1 MDKNQATGLI
11 LLSAMLL
18 VYLTFFAP
26 EPVEI
31 PTDEEVATDSI
42 RKKEDVEKQFKEDV
56 VLSDSANTAKFGF
69 FGAGKTGTAQEIV
82 LENELLK
89 VTLNS
94 QGGTVKEVLLK
105 NYVTYEKEPL
115 ILIDEASSEIKET
128 INTSNGL
135 FDLNALYYQA
145 KKTGNSVTFTIA
157 DGAGGELERVYS
169 LPENSYVLDYKI
181 NTSGLDNVIRQEPIK
196 FNWIDRM
203 KIQEKELSTSR
214 QKTTVNF
221 YTTEGDF
228 DYVSEAAVERTEEI
242 PEAPVRWASMK
253 QKFFNASIITD
264 AQFNSFKAYTEE
276 PANESKAFVET
287 GEIDMEIPLSNL
299 NSETANMRFYFGPND
314 YDICKT
320 VTEEFEEN
328 VSMGWVI
335 FRPINIYVIMP
346 MFNFFAGFI
355 DSYGIVIL
363 IIVFIIKFA
372 VFPLTYK
379 SYIGMAKMKV
389 LKPEVDEIKE
399 QYKDEPQKAQQEQ
412 MKLMGKFGVSP
423 ASGCVPMLAQTPIW
437 LAMFNFFPNAIQLR
451 QESFLWA
458 EDLSTYDSIMTLPFA
473 IPFYGDHVSLFT
485 LLMTLVTLVNTYY
498 NNQMNPQMASQPG
511 PMKYMGY
518 IMPFMFLFFLNS
530 FAAGLTYYY
539 FVSTT
544 ISVSQ
549 QIISKK
555 FLINEEAI
563 RAKLMANKEKRAKK
577 GGGFQERI
585 MNRLQNMKE
594 DADNAKSDQKA
605 RQQAVLKN
613 GKIKKKP
620 KKL

>member
-26 EPVEI
+26 EPIEI
-31 PTDEEVATDSI
+31 PTDGEVVTDSI
-42 RKKEDVEKQFKEDV
+42 RQKKEEIKQIKEDI
-56 VLSDSANTAKFGF
+56 VLSDSGNMAKYGF
-69 FGAGKTGTAQEIV
+69 FGAGKSGTAQDIV
-82 LENELLK
+82 LENEVIK

-105 NYVTYEKEPL
+105 KYLTFEKKPL
-115 ILIDEASSEIKET
+115 ILIDEASSDIKET
-128 INTSNGL
+128 INTSDGL
-135 FDLNALYYQA
+135 FDLNKLYYQA
-145 KKTGNSVTFTIA
+145 QKNDTSVVFSIA
-157 DGAGGELERVYS
+157 DGAGGRMERVYS
-169 LPENSYVLDYKI
+169 LPKNSYVLNYKI

-196 FNWIDRM
+196 FNWVDRM
-203 KIQEKELSTSR
+203 KIQEKEISTSR
-214 QKTTVNF
+214 QKATVNF
-221 YTTEGDF
+221 YTTEEDF
-228 DYVSEAAVERTEEI
+228 DYVSEGAVERTEEI

-264 AQFNSFKAYTEE
+264 AQFNNFKAYTEV
-276 PANESKAFVET
+276 PPNESEEFLET

-314 YDICKT
+314 YDICQT
-320 VTEEFEEN
+320 VTEDFEEN
-328 VSMGWVI
+328 VSMGWVV

-389 LKPEVDEIKE
+389 LKPEVDELKE

-458 EDLSTYDSIMTLPFA
+458 DDLSTYDSIMNLPFE

-485 LLMTLVTLVNTYY
+485 LLMTSVTLLNTYY
-498 NNQMNPQMASQPG
+498 NNQMNPQMSSQPG

-549 QIISKK
+549 QLFSKK

-563 RAKLMANKEKRAKK
+563 RAKLMVNKEKRAKK
-577 GGGFQERI
+577 GGGLQERM
-585 MNRLQNMKE
+585 MNKLQNIKE
-594 DADNAKSDQKA
+594 DADTAKAKRPPVGSI
-605 RQQAVLKN
+605 LKN
-613 GKIKKKP
+613 GKVKKKP